1 LLTKLLTSKLG
12 SSLKQLGRNDVK
24 ERKRWN
30 EFSREEEERI
40 KPKPIFHKLIRS

>member
-24 ERKRWN
+24 ERKRWMS
-30 EFSREEEERI
+30 FMREKEEI
-40 KPKPIFHKLIRS
+40 SNKPSLHMFKLS